1 MPDELKKKSTYII
14 PVFLPEAACPNK
26 CIYCNQQTITSVKD
40 VKSPSDIDN
49 FISIRLSQIPAD
61 AQHVEIAFF
70 GGNFTG
76 FHVKRQKEY
85 LEVVKRFFN
94 DTRIRSI
101 RISTRPDNIS
111 AENLKIL
118 QDYGVKTIELGAQ
131 SMCNDVLLKSDRGHT
146 AEDTVIASQLI
157 LQFGFT
163 LGLQMMIGL
172 PGDTPEKSLVTAQ
185 QIIKLGAAETR
196 IYPLLVFRETPLY
209 QMFLKDEF
217 QPLNIEQVI
226 EIAAP
231 VIRSFEES
239 QVKVLRVGL
248 HPSEDLLKG
257 EMVAGP
263 WHPSLRQMMYTRVWE
278 DILKEISSGHHDYA
292 LRIFVSSE
300 QFPNAVGFK
309 RKNALLFPN
318 IEFKV
323 NHSLKNMEYE
333 TDYC

>member
-1 MPDELKKKSTYII
+1 MKKSTYII

-26 CIYCNQQTITSVKD
+26 CIYCNQQNITSVKD
-40 VKSPSDIDN
+40 VKSPADVER
-49 FISIRLSQIPAD
+49 FVSIRLSQIPAE

-76 FHVKRQKEY
+76 FHIDRQKEY
-85 LEVVKRFFN
+85 LEAVKRFFH
-94 DTRIRSI
+94 DSRIRSV
-101 RISTRPDNIS
+101 RISTRPDNIN

-118 QDYGVKTIELGAQ
+118 QDYGVKNIELGAQ
-131 SMCNDVLLKSDRGHT
+131 SMSDDVLLKSGRGHT

-157 LQFGFT
+157 LQYGFK

-185 QIIKLGAAETR
+185 QIIRLGAVETR

-209 QMFLKDEF
+209 QMFLKGEF
-217 QPLNIEQVI
+217 QPLDIDHVI

-231 VIRSFEES
+231 VVQCFEES
-239 QVKVLRVGL
+239 HVKILRIGL

-263 WHPSLRQMMYTRVWE
+263 WHPSLRQMIYTRVWE
-278 DILKEISSGHHDYA
+278 HILKEISGGHQNIA
-292 LRIFVSSE
+292 LKCFVSSE

-333 TDYC
+333 ADRC